1 MARTSRRCS
10 SGTRSPPTR
19 TSPKRPPRPS
29 TKRSA
34 RSSRRHSRARKTLTD
49 HVDELHAL
57 ARGLLEYE
65 TLTGEEIRALLRGE
79 TIVREHGSSNHEPP
93 TKPREASG
101 RRSSVPTSGV
111 AGQPGFG
118 TGPEPQPGA

>member
-1 MARTSRRCS
+1 MSRKCSWPLRHARTDVSEATAKTIDEEIRRIVEDAY
-10 SGTRSPPTR
+10 
-19 TSPKRPPRPS
+19 
-29 TKRSA
+29 A
-34 RSSRRHSRARKTLTD
+34 RARRHLID
-49 HVDELHAL
+49 HLDELHTL

-65 TLTGEEIRALLRGE
+65 TLSGDEIRALLRGE
-79 TIVREHGSSNHEPP
+79 TIVREPGGSNHEPP
-93 TKPREASG
+93 TKPREAGGG